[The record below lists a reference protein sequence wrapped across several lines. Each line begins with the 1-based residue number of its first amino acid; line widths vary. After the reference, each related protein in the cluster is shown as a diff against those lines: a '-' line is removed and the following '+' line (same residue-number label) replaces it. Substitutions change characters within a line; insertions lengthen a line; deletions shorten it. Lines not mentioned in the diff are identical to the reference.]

1 VETDPLYEEVA
12 ALLAEPPSP
21 PIPARDPVNQ
31 PMIRHWCDAMGDDL
45 PVYVSAEA
53 ARAAGHPDVVAPPAA
68 LQMWTMP
75 GLKMRGIED
84 ASTRAHKVLMAAGYI
99 GVVATDS
106 RQTYHRYLTLGD
118 EVTATT
124 RLDDVSRRKQTA
136 LGIGYFVTSVT
147 EYRDQNGELVGEMFF
162 RTLWFR
168 PGTGRSAT
176 TSASTEGGAL

>member
-12 ALLAEPPSP
+12 AFLAEPPSP

-45 PVYVSAEA
+45 PIYTSAEA

-68 LQMWTMP
+68 LQMWNMP

-84 ASTRAHKVLMAAGYI
+84 ASLRARTALINAGYL

-106 RQTYHRYLTLGD
+106 RQTYHRYLKLGD
-118 EVTATT
+118 EITGVT
-124 RLDDVSRRKQTA
+124 RLDAVSPRKQTA
-136 LGIGYFVTSVT
+136 LGEGYFLTTVT
-147 EYRDQNGELVGEMFF
+147 EYRDQYGALVGEMLF
-162 RTLWFR
+162 RTLWFK
-168 PGTGRSAT
+168 PGTARS
-176 TSASTEGGAL
+176 TSAEKTAQ